1 MLTDHGILV
10 FASLLLGLF
19 LLHCFL
25 RIKQVWQAFGNLPAY
40 TILISPTTA
49 FAAALNRAATRIPK
63 ISAGDGFGWRNV
75 YERQPPHEVHF
86 SYPAHGPH
94 I

>member
-10 FASLLLGLF
+10 FVSLLLSLF
-19 LLHCFL
+19 LLHRFL
-25 RIKQVWQAFGNLPAY
+25 QIKQVWQAFGNLPAY

-49 FAAALNRAATRIPK
+49 LATALDRAATRIPK
-63 ISAGDGFGWRNV
+63 ISGGDGFGWRIA
-75 YERQPPHEVHF
+75 YERQAPHEVYF
-86 SYPAHGPH
+86 RTQLMVR